1 VAVTAGA
8 VWGRA
13 PLDPVLE
20 VELKIQADGFAPGVA
35 AMILASCHVLGARL
49 QADLGQAETIVT
61 QLGFSPRDGGD
72 TPYTTRVFARWRL
85 TQAGVE
91 YLERVRDGGNVAVY
105 VTPEVVLLNRGESLP
120 GLYPRPEGVH
130 RPNVNPHS
138 PIWHLG
144 QEQLDVP
151 AETWAREV
159 LTPWQ
164 QAAAVTLVVKLPEGT
179 ATDDHRTVIRDLA
192 DARQRLDAGD
202 WKGSIRASRDAAEVL
217 RAMHDEHLNPKKP
230 QRDVDEREAA
240 ILDAERQLSSPC
252 STTGRQPTLTRS
264 CDPRSG
270 PGSTPCLSWPPRP
283 PSPSASSQPRLP
295 GNHSGRLPHQE
306 ERDCGV
312 TSAQCASSGADSP
325 RMEAVEGRMRW
336 TTGALVFDVALRV
349 GVGRGWSWRT
359 GR

>member
-1 VAVTAGA
+1 MEAGTGYYGHVAITAGA
-8 VWGRA
+8 VRGRA
-13 PLDPVLE
+13 PLDPALE
-20 VELKIQADGFAPGVA
+20 IELKIQADGFAPGVA
-35 AMILASCHVLGARL
+35 AMILASCHVQGAKL
-49 QADLGQAETIVT
+49 QADLGQAETIIT
-61 QLGFSPRDGGD
+61 QLGFPPREGDD

-91 YLERVRDGGNVAVY
+91 HLERVRDGGNLAVY
-105 VTPEVVLLNRGESLP
+105 VTPETVLLNHGESLA

-144 QEQLDVP
+144 QEQLDIP

-217 RAMHDEHLNPKKP
+217 RAMHGEHLNPKKT

-240 ILDAERQLSSPC
+240 ILDAERQLIQSLFDYGSATHPDPVLR
-252 STTGRQPTLTRS
+252 STVWTREHAMLVLATATAVAQ
-264 CDPRSG
+264 R
-270 PGSTPCLSWPPRP
+270 LF
-283 PSPSASSQPRLP
+283 SA
-295 GNHSGRLPHQE
+295 
-306 ERDCGV
+306 
-312 TSAQCASSGADSP
+312 
-325 RMEAVEGRMRW
+325 AVAR
-336 TTGALVFDVALRV
+336 
-349 GVGRGWSWRT
+349 
-359 GR
+359 